1 LLTFT
6 RFIGVGVFMECG
18 CEFSR
23 NPRSEIGKS
32 CSAASRSDLGV
43 KH

>member
-18 CEFSR
+18 CESR